1 MKKLFMLFF
10 ACALF
15 CGFAVSAQAAPMAFE
30 FKGSTTTYKELVHI
44 TFTLSEERSV
54 YLFTSFYSGHGP
66 DSGIIL
72 WDAAGNKLAASE
84 DAGYYA
90 VGYDGETYRTRGLD
104 GYLNPTLEAGTYIL
118 TMVNYIAPDWVD
130 REPIKS
136 IQTLDDFLIYRDAI
150 QYAGGPATYAVYVLG
165 ADTAV
170 LGLPANAVPVP
181 AALWLMGSGLAGLGL
196 LRRKMGK

>member
-30 FKGSTTTYKELVHI
+30 FKGSTTDYKELVHI

-54 YLFTSFYSGHGP
+54 YLFTSRGNGHAA

-72 WDAAGNKLAASE
+72 WDAAGNKLGASE
-84 DAGYYA
+84 DAGYISVA
-90 VGYDGETYRTRGLD
+90 YDGALYTINGLD
-104 GYLNPTLEAGTYIL
+104 GYLNPTLGAGTYIL
-118 TMVNYIAPDWVD
+118 TMVNYISPDWVD
-130 REPIKS
+130 RDPIAS
-136 IQTLDDFLIYRDAI
+136 IQTLNEFLAYRDAI
-150 QYAGGPATYAVYVLG
+150 QYNGGASAYAIHVLG
-165 ADTAV
+165 ADTAA
-170 LGLPANAVPVP
+170 LGLPSSAVPVP

-196 LRRKMGK
+196 VRRKIGK